1 MSYQAEDDC
10 ERSKCYTCGE
20 EYRQP
25 PSHCV
30 CGDDWVGH
38 WYKSLTFSVQ
48 VFSNPS
54 TEDEKP
60 VYTGIFIADCN
71 DSAREH
77 QYELEKKYPHPQY
90 EVVLDDV
97 TDEEAQP

>member
-1 MSYQAEDDC
+1 
-10 ERSKCYTCGE
+10 
-20 EYRQP
+20 
-25 PSHCV
+25 
-30 CGDDWVGH
+30 
-38 WYKSLTFSVQ
+38 SVQ

-60 VYTGIFIADCN
+60 VYAGILIADCN

-77 QYELEKKYPHPQY
+77 QHELEKKYPQPHY

-97 TDEEAQP
+97 SGDE